1 MNTPTTDEILVGR
14 GDRILTHS
22 FDVLRRHL
30 EASQHARSP
39 RLSFMTEE
47 HHRVRDCA
55 VAELP
60 RVGRALPPGHI
71 AERTG
76 LRVDRVEAILDDLEV
91 HRFFLVRDEERRVS
105 WAFPFTSER
114 TSHRLEL
121 STGESI
127 HAA

>member
-1 MNTPTTDEILVGR
+1 MRTPTTDDILVGR
-14 GDRILTHS
+14 GNRILTHS

-30 EASQHARSP
+30 EDQQHSRSP
-39 RLSFMTEE
+39 RLSFMTGE
-47 HHRVRDCA
+47 HHRVRDFA

-60 RVGRALPPGHI
+60 RFGRALPKEHI

-76 LRVDRVEAILDDLEV
+76 LRLDRVEAILDELEV

-105 WAFPFTSER
+105 WAFPVTSAR
-114 TSHRLEL
+114 TPHRLEL
-121 STGESI
+121 STGEAI

>member
-1 MNTPTTDEILVGR
+1 MGKQTTDEILVGR

-30 EASQHARSP
+30 EDQQHSRSP
-39 RLSFMTEE
+39 RLSFMTGE
-47 HHRVRDCA
+47 HHRVRDFA

-60 RVGRALPPGHI
+60 RFGRALPPEHI

-76 LRVDRVEAILDDLEV
+76 LRLDRVEAILDELEAQ
-91 HRFFLVRDEERRVS
+91 RFFLVRNEERRVS
-105 WAFPFTSER
+105 WAFPVTSE
-114 TSHRLEL
+114 TTPHLLEL
-121 STGESI
+121 STGETI